1 MFVHFCH
8 ATASLLDFGL
18 ISQNVSKITKKMV
31 LVRPSPAEIVLNH
44 LVGPS
49 EVPGGS
55 ASNIS
60 IASTFVTARK
70 GGPLRFSMA
79 DYSYSSVYATLIYTV
94 YRRLCDYF
102 DRDFN

>member
-1 MFVHFCH
+1 MKKTPKIHDFCTCSSIF
-8 ATASLLDFGL
+8 AMPPLVSECLLDFGL

-79 DYSYSSVYATLIYTV
+79 DYSYPHSNRSKTV
-94 YRRLCDYF
+94 
-102 DRDFN
+102 

>member
-1 MFVHFCH
+1 MFVHLCH
-8 ATASLLDFGL
+8 ATASLWMSAGFRSD
-18 ISQNVSKITKKMV
+18 QSKCVKKNKKMV
-31 LVRPSPAEIVLNH
+31 LVRRLAAEIILNH

-79 DYSYSSVYATLIYTV
+79 DYSYPDMHYTQ
-94 YRRLCDYF
+94 F
-102 DRDFN
+102 